1 MYVSQAVNHTVGD
14 KDQWSVVV
22 ETHQHNYSDAVQ
34 RSGWNLMSGADTW
47 RAEH

>member
-22 ETHQHNYSDAVQ
+22 ETHQHNYYDAVQ
-34 RSGWNLMSGADTW
+34 RNGWNSMSGADTW